1 MLFFVSVVFF
11 VYVCTMMDEKFLEIL
26 EKVGNVFMRYG
37 IKSVTM
43 DDMARELKISKKTL
57 YKYVSDKNDL
67 VCKVMSAH
75 CEMDKIQFNEA
86 IHSVDNAIDEIFA
99 ITKYVGEQVK
109 QMHPSIHYDLEK
121 YYPEAWEIFE
131 DHQNNF
137 IYDSVL
143 QNINKGLEQK
153 LYRKNLNSSII
164 AKIYSKKIDMIFNN
178 EIFPSN
184 KFKFA
189 DVHIE
194 MVRYHLRGIVNDKG
208 LKYLSESDLNKDLNI

>member
-1 MLFFVSVVFF
+1 
-11 VYVCTMMDEKFLEIL
+11 MMDEKFLEIL

-67 VCKVMSAH
+67 VCKVMGAH

-99 ITKYVGEQVK
+99 ITKYVGDQVK

-131 DHQNNF
+131 DHKNNF
-137 IYDSVL
+137 IYECVL
-143 QNINKGLEQK
+143 HNINTGIEQK
-153 LYRKNLNSSII
+153 LYRENLNGSII

-184 KFKFA
+184 KFKFS

-194 MVRYHLRGIVNDKG
+194 MVRYHLRGIVNEKG